1 MSLTP
6 TSDPALW
13 DKITAASSER
23 IIMLD
28 GAMGTML
35 QKQQLEEEDFRGE
48 RFADWPSPLKGNND
62 LLVITK
68 PSAVRSVHDAFL
80 AAGADLIETNSF
92 NATTISQ
99 DDYGM
104 SELAPEI
111 ARAAA
116 LVAREAAD
124 AWTEKT
130 PNKPRAV
137 LGSIGPMN
145 KTLSISPKVE
155 DPGYRDVSFDEVKES
170 YIGQIKA
177 MIDLVDAIL
186 IETVFDTLNCKAAIA
201 ACRETFHEVGYE
213 KPIIISGTIT
223 DRSGRT
229 LSGQTAEAFYISIAH
244 AKPWAV
250 GLNCALGA
258 DEMRPH
264 IEAISR
270 VAATRV
276 IAFPNAGLPN
286 AFGEYD
292 ETPED
297 MTAQIS
303 PWIKGGI
310 VNVLGG
316 CCGTTPDHIAAIA
329 KKRPAYLLRR
339 GRHCVYRASNL
350 SRSRFKIMS
359 SAATQFIN
367 VGERTNVAGS
377 IRFKKLIV
385 NNDYEKAL
393 SVARQQVESGAQI
406 IDVNMDDGLID
417 GCELHLYERGRSR
430 VFGTCA

>member
-1 MSLTP
+1 MSVWDQITK
-6 TSDPALW
+6 TS
-13 DKITAASSER
+13 TER
-23 IIMLD
+23 IVMLD

-35 QKQQLEEEDFRGE
+35 QKQQLEEEDFRSA

-62 LLVITK
+62 LLALTK
-68 PSAVRSVHDAFL
+68 PEAVRSVHDAFL

-92 NATTISQ
+92 NATSISQ
-99 DDYGM
+99 DDYGN
-104 SELAPEI
+104 
-111 ARAAA
+111 
-116 LVAREAAD
+116 
-124 AWTEKT
+124 WTKKT
-130 PNKPRAV
+130 PEKPRAV
-137 LGSIGPMN
+137 LGSVGPMN

-155 DPGYRDVSFDEVKES
+155 DPGFRDVTFDEVKDA
-170 YIGQIKA
+170 YIEQVKA
-177 MIDLVDAIL
+177 MFEYVDAIL

-201 ACRETFHEVGYE
+201 ACRQVFADLGAE

-264 IEAISR
+264 IEALSR
-270 VAATRV
+270 VAETRV

-292 ETPED
+292 ESPSD

-303 PWIKGGI
+303 PWIANRT
-310 VNVLGG
+310 VNILGG

-329 KKRPAYLLRR
+329 KEAEGKAPRKPVTPKPTLR
-339 GRHCVYRASNL
+339 L
-350 SRSRFKIMS
+350 SGLEPF
-359 SAATQFIN
+359 
-367 VGERTNVAGS
+367 
-377 IRFKKLIV
+377 
-385 NNDYEKAL
+385 
-393 SVARQQVESGAQI
+393 QI
-406 IDVNMDDGLID
+406 AV
-417 GCELHLYERGRSR
+417 
-430 VFGTCA
+430 

>member
-1 MSLTP
+1 MSSTGK
-6 TSDPALW
+6 SRW
-13 DKITAASSER
+13 DQITAASANR
-23 IIMLD
+23 ILMLD

-48 RFADWPSPLKGNND
+48 RFKDWPSPLKGNND
-62 LLVITK
+62 LLVLTK
-68 PSAVRSVHDAFL
+68 PEAVRSVHDAFL

-92 NATTISQ
+92 NATSISQ

-104 SELAPEI
+104 SDLAPEI
-111 ARAAA
+111 ALASAK
-116 LVAREAAD
+116 LAREIAD
-124 AWTEKT
+124 EWTAKT
-130 PNKPRAV
+130 PDKPRAV
-137 LGSIGPMN
+137 LGSVGPMN

-155 DPGYRDVSFDEVKES
+155 DPGYRDVTFDEVKDAYVE
-170 YIGQIKA
+170 QITA
-177 MIDLVDAIL
+177 IIDVVDAIL

-201 ACRETFHEVGYE
+201 ACRETFANVGFE
-213 KPIIISGTIT
+213 KPIIISGRIT

-264 IEAISR
+264 IEALSR
-270 VAATRV
+270 VAETRV

-292 ETPED
+292 ESPDD
-297 MTAQIS
+297 MTGQIE
-303 PWIKGGI
+303 PWIKDGT

-329 KKRPAYLLRR
+329 KAAASGTPRVPVTPKPTLR
-339 GRHCVYRASNL
+339 L
-350 SRSRFKIMS
+350 SGLEPF
-359 SAATQFIN
+359 
-367 VGERTNVAGS
+367 
-377 IRFKKLIV
+377 
-385 NNDYEKAL
+385 
-393 SVARQQVESGAQI
+393 QI
-406 IDVNMDDGLID
+406 AV
-417 GCELHLYERGRSR
+417 
-430 VFGTCA
+430 

>member
-1 MSLTP
+1 MSL
-6 TSDPALW
+6 W
-13 DKITAASSER
+13 NEITDASADR
-23 IIMLD
+23 ILMLD

-35 QKQQLEEEDFRGE
+35 QKKQLEEEDFRGS

-62 LLVITK
+62 LLVLTK
-68 PSAVRSVHDAFL
+68 PEAVRSVHDAFL

-92 NATTISQ
+92 NATSISQ

-104 SELAPEI
+104 SDLAPEI
-111 ARAAA
+111 AKASAM
-116 LVAREAAD
+116 LAREAAD
-124 AWTEKT
+124 AWTKKT
-130 PNKPRAV
+130 PEKPRAV
-137 LGSIGPMN
+137 LGSVGPMN

-155 DPGYRDVSFDEVKES
+155 DPGFRDVTFDEVKDAYVEQV
-170 YIGQIKA
+170 IA
-177 MIDLVDAIL
+177 MFEYVDAIL

-201 ACRETFHEVGYE
+201 ACRAAFETLGAE

-264 IEAISR
+264 IEALSR
-270 VAATRV
+270 VCETRI

-292 ETPED
+292 ESPDD
-297 MTAQIS
+297 MTAQIR
-303 PWIKGGI
+303 PWIEDGT

-329 KKRPAYLLRR
+329 AAADGQTPRVPVVPKTTLR
-339 GRHCVYRASNL
+339 L
-350 SRSRFKIMS
+350 SGLEPF
-359 SAATQFIN
+359 
-367 VGERTNVAGS
+367 
-377 IRFKKLIV
+377 
-385 NNDYEKAL
+385 
-393 SVARQQVESGAQI
+393 QI
-406 IDVNMDDGLID
+406 AV
-417 GCELHLYERGRSR
+417 
-430 VFGTCA
+430 

>member
-1 MSLTP
+1 MSL
-6 TSDPALW
+6 W
-13 DKITAASSER
+13 DEITAASANR
-23 IIMLD
+23 ILMLD

-35 QKQQLEEEDFRGE
+35 QKKQLEEEDFRGK

-68 PSAVRSVHDAFL
+68 PEAVRSVHDAFL
-80 AAGADLIETNSF
+80 AAGADFIETNSF
-92 NATTISQ
+92 NATSISQ

-104 SELAPEI
+104 SDLAPEI
-111 ARAAA
+111 ALAAA
-116 LVAREAAD
+116 KVAREAAD
-124 AWTEKT
+124 AWTKKT
-130 PNKPRAV
+130 PEKPRAV
-137 LGSIGPMN
+137 LGSVGPMN

-155 DPGYRDVSFDEVKES
+155 DPGFRDVTFDEVKDAYVEQV
-170 YIGQIKA
+170 IA
-177 MIDLVDAIL
+177 MFDFVDAIL

-201 ACRETFHEVGYE
+201 ACRTAFATLGAE

-264 IEAISR
+264 IEALSR
-270 VAATRV
+270 VCETRI

-292 ETPED
+292 ESPDD
-297 MTAQIS
+297 MAAQIR
-303 PWIKGGI
+303 PWIEEGT

-329 KKRPAYLLRR
+329 AAADGNAPRLPVTPKTTLR
-339 GRHCVYRASNL
+339 L
-350 SRSRFKIMS
+350 SGLEPF
-359 SAATQFIN
+359 
-367 VGERTNVAGS
+367 
-377 IRFKKLIV
+377 
-385 NNDYEKAL
+385 
-393 SVARQQVESGAQI
+393 QI
-406 IDVNMDDGLID
+406 AV
-417 GCELHLYERGRSR
+417 
-430 VFGTCA
+430 

>member
-1 MSLTP
+1 MSV
-6 TSDPALW
+6 W
-13 DKITAASSER
+13 DEITAASADR
-23 IIMLD
+23 ILMLD

-35 QKQQLEEEDFRGE
+35 QKKQLEEDDFRGT

-62 LLVITK
+62 LLVLTK
-68 PSAVRSVHDAFL
+68 PEAVRSVHDAFL

-92 NATTISQ
+92 NATSISQ

-104 SELAPEI
+104 ADLAPEI
-111 ARAAA
+111 ALAAA
-116 LVAREAAD
+116 KVARAAAD

-130 PNKPRAV
+130 PEKPRAV
-137 LGSIGPMN
+137 LGSVGPMN

-155 DPGYRDVSFDEVKES
+155 DPGFRDVTFDEVKDAYVE
-170 YIGQIKA
+170 QVKA
-177 MIDLVDAIL
+177 MFEYVDAIL

-201 ACRETFHEVGYE
+201 ACRAVFADLGKE

-264 IEAISR
+264 IEALSR
-270 VAATRV
+270 VAETRV

-292 ETPED
+292 ESPAD

-303 PWIKGGI
+303 PWIAGRT

-329 KKRPAYLLRR
+329 VAADGQAPRMPVTPKTTLR
-339 GRHCVYRASNL
+339 L
-350 SRSRFKIMS
+350 SGLEPF
-359 SAATQFIN
+359 
-367 VGERTNVAGS
+367 
-377 IRFKKLIV
+377 
-385 NNDYEKAL
+385 
-393 SVARQQVESGAQI
+393 QI
-406 IDVNMDDGLID
+406 AV
-417 GCELHLYERGRSR
+417 
-430 VFGTCA
+430 

>member
-1 MSLTP
+1 MSVWDQI
-6 TSDPALW
+6 TS
-13 DKITAASSER
+13 ASADR
-23 IIMLD
+23 ILMLD

-35 QKQQLEEEDFRGE
+35 QKKQLEEVDFRGT

-62 LLVITK
+62 LLVLTK
-68 PSAVRSVHDAFL
+68 PDAVRSVHDAFL

-92 NATTISQ
+92 NATSISQ

-104 SELAPEI
+104 ADLAPEI
-111 ARAAA
+111 ALAAA
-116 LVAREAAD
+116 KVAREAAD
-124 AWTEKT
+124 AWTKKT
-130 PNKPRAV
+130 PEKPRAV
-137 LGSIGPMN
+137 LGSVGPMN

-155 DPGYRDVSFDEVKES
+155 DPGYRDVTFDEVKDAYVE
-170 YIGQIKA
+170 QVAA
-177 MIDLVDAIL
+177 MFKYVDAIL

-201 ACRETFHEVGYE
+201 ACRAVFADLDDE

-264 IEAISR
+264 IEALSR
-270 VAATRV
+270 VSETRV

-292 ETPED
+292 ETPSD
-297 MTAQIS
+297 MAGQIS
-303 PWIKGGI
+303 PWIESGT

-316 CCGTTPDHIAAIA
+316 CCGTTPEHIAAIA
-329 KKRPAYLLRR
+329 
-339 GRHCVYRASNL
+339 
-350 SRSRFKIMS
+350 
-359 SAATQFIN
+359 SAAD
-367 VGERTNVAGS
+367 GKAPRVAVKPKS
-377 IRFKKLIV
+377 TLR
-385 NNDYEKAL
+385 L
-393 SVARQQVESGAQI
+393 SGLEPFQI
-406 IDVNMDDGLID
+406 AV
-417 GCELHLYERGRSR
+417 
-430 VFGTCA
+430 

>member
-1 MSLTP
+1 MSV
-6 TSDPALW
+6 W
-13 DKITAASSER
+13 DEITASSAKR
-23 IIMLD
+23 ILILD

-35 QKQQLEEEDFRGE
+35 QKKQLEEEDFRGA

-62 LLVITK
+62 LLVLTK

-80 AAGADLIETNSF
+80 AAGADMIETNSF
-92 NATTISQ
+92 NATSISQ

-111 ARAAA
+111 ARASA

-124 AWTEKT
+124 AWTKKT
-130 PNKPRAV
+130 PEKPRAV
-137 LGSIGPMN
+137 LGSVGPMN

-155 DPGYRDVSFDEVKES
+155 DPGFRDVTFDEVKDAYVE
-170 YIGQIKA
+170 QITA
-177 MIDLVDAIL
+177 MIDIVDAVL

-201 ACRETFHEVGYE
+201 ACRETFENVGYE

-264 IEAISR
+264 IEALSR
-270 VAATRV
+270 VAETRV

-292 ETPED
+292 ETPSD
-297 MTAQIS
+297 MTRQIT
-303 PWIKGGI
+303 PWIEGGT

-316 CCGTTPDHIAAIA
+316 CCGTTPDHIASIA
-329 KKRPAYLLRR
+329 KAAEGQAPRVPVAPKPTLR
-339 GRHCVYRASNL
+339 L
-350 SRSRFKIMS
+350 SGLEPF
-359 SAATQFIN
+359 
-367 VGERTNVAGS
+367 
-377 IRFKKLIV
+377 
-385 NNDYEKAL
+385 
-393 SVARQQVESGAQI
+393 QI
-406 IDVNMDDGLID
+406 AV
-417 GCELHLYERGRSR
+417 
-430 VFGTCA
+430 

>member
-1 MSLTP
+1 MPTATP
-6 TSDPALW
+6 NLW
-13 DKITAASSER
+13 DKITSASANR

-35 QKQQLEEEDFRGE
+35 QKQQLEEEDFRGT

-68 PSAVRSVHDAFL
+68 PEAVRSVHDAFL

-104 SELAPEI
+104 SDLAPEI

-124 AWTEKT
+124 AWTAKT
-130 PNKPRAV
+130 PEKPRAV

-155 DPGYRDVSFDEVKES
+155 DPGYRDVTFDEVKTS
-170 YIGQIKA
+170 YIGQITA
-177 MIDLVDAIL
+177 MIDIVDAIL

-201 ACRETFHEVGYE
+201 ACRETFANVGYE

-264 IEAISR
+264 IEALSR
-270 VAATRV
+270 VAETRV

-292 ETPED
+292 ETPKD
-297 MTAQIS
+297 MTGQIS
-303 PWIKGGI
+303 PWIEGGT

-329 KKRPAYLLRR
+329 KAAEGKAPRVPVTPKPTLR
-339 GRHCVYRASNL
+339 L
-350 SRSRFKIMS
+350 SGLEPF
-359 SAATQFIN
+359 
-367 VGERTNVAGS
+367 S
-377 IRFKKLIV
+377 IAV
-385 NNDYEKAL
+385 
-393 SVARQQVESGAQI
+393 
-406 IDVNMDDGLID
+406 
-417 GCELHLYERGRSR
+417 
-430 VFGTCA
+430 

>member
-1 MSLTP
+1 MTIWDQI
-6 TSDPALW
+6 TS
-13 DKITAASSER
+13 ASSDR
-23 IIMLD
+23 ILMLD

-35 QKQQLEEEDFRGE
+35 QKQQLEEADFRGT

-62 LLVITK
+62 LLVLTK
-68 PSAVRSVHDAFL
+68 PEAVRSVHNAFL
-80 AAGADLIETNSF
+80 KAGADLIETNSF
-92 NATTISQ
+92 NATSISQ

-104 SELAPEI
+104 SDLAPEI
-111 ARAAA
+111 AKAAA
-116 LVAREAAD
+116 ELAREVAD
-124 AWTEKT
+124 AWTKKT
-130 PNKPRAV
+130 PEKPRAV
-137 LGSIGPMN
+137 LGSVGPMN

-155 DPGYRDVSFDEVKES
+155 DPGFRDVTFDEVKEA
-170 YIGQIKA
+170 YVEQVHT
-177 MIDLVDAIL
+177 MFEYVDAIL

-201 ACRETFHEVGYE
+201 ACREVFATLDGE

-264 IEAISR
+264 IEALSR
-270 VAATRV
+270 VCETRI

-292 ETPED
+292 ESPSD
-297 MTAQIS
+297 MTGQIL
-303 PWIKGGI
+303 PWIENGT

-329 KKRPAYLLRR
+329 EAAHGRAPRELVQPKPTLR
-339 GRHCVYRASNL
+339 L
-350 SRSRFKIMS
+350 SGLEPF
-359 SAATQFIN
+359 
-367 VGERTNVAGS
+367 
-377 IRFKKLIV
+377 
-385 NNDYEKAL
+385 
-393 SVARQQVESGAQI
+393 QI
-406 IDVNMDDGLID
+406 AV
-417 GCELHLYERGRSR
+417 
-430 VFGTCA
+430 

>member
-1 MSLTP
+1 MSL
-6 TSDPALW
+6 W
-13 DKITAASSER
+13 DEITAASANR
-23 IIMLD
+23 ILMLD

-35 QKQQLEEEDFRGE
+35 QKKQLEEEDFRGK

-62 LLVITK
+62 LLVITT
-68 PSAVRSVHDAFL
+68 PEAVRSVHDAFL
-80 AAGADLIETNSF
+80 AAGADFIETNSF
-92 NATTISQ
+92 NATSISQ

-104 SELAPEI
+104 SDLAPEI
-111 ARAAA
+111 ALAAA
-116 LVAREAAD
+116 KVAREAAD
-124 AWTEKT
+124 AWTKKT
-130 PNKPRAV
+130 PEKPRAV
-137 LGSIGPMN
+137 LGSVGPMN

-155 DPGYRDVSFDEVKES
+155 DPGFRDVTFDEVKDAYVEQV
-170 YIGQIKA
+170 IA
-177 MIDLVDAIL
+177 MFDFVDAIL

-201 ACRETFHEVGYE
+201 ACRTAFATLGAE

-264 IEAISR
+264 IEALSR
-270 VAATRV
+270 VCETRI

-292 ETPED
+292 ESPDD
-297 MTAQIS
+297 MAAQIR
-303 PWIKGGI
+303 PWIEEGT

-329 KKRPAYLLRR
+329 AAADGNAPRLPVTPKTTLR
-339 GRHCVYRASNL
+339 L
-350 SRSRFKIMS
+350 SGLEPF
-359 SAATQFIN
+359 
-367 VGERTNVAGS
+367 
-377 IRFKKLIV
+377 
-385 NNDYEKAL
+385 
-393 SVARQQVESGAQI
+393 QI
-406 IDVNMDDGLID
+406 AV
-417 GCELHLYERGRSR
+417 
-430 VFGTCA
+430 

>member
-1 MSLTP
+1 MSV
-6 TSDPALW
+6 W
-13 DKITAASSER
+13 DEITASSANR
-23 IIMLD
+23 ILILD

-35 QKQQLEEEDFRGE
+35 QKKQLEEEDFRGA
-48 RFADWPSPLKGNND
+48 RFADWPTPLQGNND
-62 LLVITK
+62 LLVLTK
-68 PSAVRSVHDAFL
+68 PEAVRAVHDAFL

-92 NATTISQ
+92 NATSISQ

-104 SELAPEI
+104 SDLAPEI
-111 ARAAA
+111 ARASA
-116 LVAREAAD
+116 LVAREVAD

-130 PNKPRAV
+130 PEKPRAV
-137 LGSIGPMN
+137 LGSVGPMN

-155 DPGYRDVSFDEVKES
+155 DPGFRDVTFDEVKDAYVE
-170 YIGQIKA
+170 QITA
-177 MIDLVDAIL
+177 MIDIVDAIL
-186 IETVFDTLNCKAAIA
+186 IEPVFDTLNCKAAIA
-201 ACRETFHEVGYE
+201 ACRETFANVGYE

-264 IEAISR
+264 IEALSR
-270 VAATRV
+270 VAETRV

-297 MTAQIS
+297 MTAQIT
-303 PWIKGGI
+303 PWIQQGT

-316 CCGTTPDHIAAIA
+316 CCGTTPDHIASIANAADGQTPREPVAPKPTLRLSGLEPFQIAI
-329 KKRPAYLLRR
+329 
-339 GRHCVYRASNL
+339 
-350 SRSRFKIMS
+350 
-359 SAATQFIN
+359 
-367 VGERTNVAGS
+367 
-377 IRFKKLIV
+377 
-385 NNDYEKAL
+385 
-393 SVARQQVESGAQI
+393 
-406 IDVNMDDGLID
+406 
-417 GCELHLYERGRSR
+417 
-430 VFGTCA
+430 